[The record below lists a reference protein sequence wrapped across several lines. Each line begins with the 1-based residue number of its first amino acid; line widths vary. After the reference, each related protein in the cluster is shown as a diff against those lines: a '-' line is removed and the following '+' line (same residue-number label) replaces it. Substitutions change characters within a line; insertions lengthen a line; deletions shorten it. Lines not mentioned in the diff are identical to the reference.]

1 MDYQIH
7 IGKKGKYTM
16 TITEIIEA
24 MKEFENTPEFD
35 TYINSHIT
43 AERVNK
49 YLESDDGK
57 KILQPKLDTHFNKGL
72 KTWQD
77 NNLAGLVDAEIKKR
91 YPEKD
96 EKDIELANVKAELEK
111 MKAEATRKD
120 LTNKALQ
127 IATEKKLPV
136 DLIDYFIGAD
146 EKTTTANL
154 GKLEK
159 AFTTAIGAAVDEKLK
174 GGYVPPEGEP
184 VKVDGVT
191 AAFMAL
197 NPGLK
202 LSGE

>member
-1 MDYQIH
+1 
-7 IGKKGKYTM
+7 M
-16 TITEIIEA
+16 TIKELIEA

-35 TYINSHIT
+35 TYVNQHMT
-43 AERVNK
+43 ADRVNK

-72 KTWQD
+72 KTWQE
-77 NNLAGLVDAEIKKR
+77 NNLSGLVDAEIKKR

-111 MKAEATRKD
+111 MKAESIRKD

-127 IATEKKLPV
+127 LATEKKLPTELV
-136 DLIDYFIGAD
+136 EYFIGAD
-146 EKTTTANL
+146 EKATTANL

-159 AFTTAIGAAVDEKLK
+159 AFTTALGAAVDEKLK
-174 GGYVPPEGEP
+174 GGYVPPDGGTES
-184 VKVDGVT
+184 VDGVT
-191 AAFMAL
+191 AAFMKL

-202 LSGE
+202 IAD